1 MIGLPPYD
9 PPNMRSLVICGLLA
23 LVLPASAWGGV
34 GGVSAFYYPWYG
46 TPGADGGFQHW
57 QQEGKLP
64 PRSIAS
70 NFWPARGVYSS
81 SDRLV
86 LNSQMT
92 EIRRAG
98 ITDVA
103 VSWWGWGS
111 PEDERL
117 PAVIRAAHA
126 QRLTVSVHVEPY
138 EGRTVQGVEDAIAHL
153 RDLGVTTFFVYRP
166 SDQPIEE
173 WAAMNDRLEGVRVL
187 AQTALV
193 GQAAAGHFDGVY
205 TYDVLV
211 YGPESFA
218 RLCQQ
223 AHAAGLLCAPSV
235 GPGYD
240 ARAAVGDARVKP
252 RRDGATYDAMWQAAL
267 AAGADLVTVTSYNEW
282 HEGTQIEPAAARRG
296 YESYAG
302 AWGLTGARAPTAY
315 LDRTA
320 SWARQYAVCLALR
333 RGTEMLAP

>member
-1 MIGLPPYD
+1 VRL
-9 PPNMRSLVICGLLA
+9 LVLCGLL
-23 LVLPASAWGGV
+23 VLLAPATARAA

-46 TPGADGGFQHW
+46 TPHADGAFQHW
-57 QQEGKLP
+57 QQDGKAP
-64 PRSIAS
+64 PLSIAS

-98 ITDVA
+98 ITDVS

-111 PEDERL
+111 EEDARL
-117 PAVIRAAHA
+117 PAVIRAARA

-138 EGRTVQGVEDAIAHL
+138 AGRTVAGVEEAIGHL
-153 RDLGVTTFFVYRP
+153 RELGVTTFFVYRP
-166 SDQPIEE
+166 TDQPTAE
-173 WAAMNDRLEGVRVL
+173 WAAMNDRLTGVRVL
-187 AQTALV
+187 AQTGLV
-193 GQAAAGHFDGVY
+193 GQAADGHFDGIY

-211 YGPESFA
+211 YGPDSFA

-240 ARAAVGDARVKP
+240 ARAAVGDVRVRP
-252 RRDGATYDAMWQAAL
+252 RRDGQTYDAMWQRAIAAD
-267 AAGADLVTVTSYNEW
+267 ADFVTITSYNEW
-282 HEGTQIEPAAARRG
+282 HEGTQIEPATSRRG
-296 YESYAG
+296 YGSYAG
-302 AWGLTGARAPTAY
+302 AWGMAGRRAATAY

-320 SWARQYAVCLALR
+320 AWSKRYAIHRALK
-333 RGTEMLAP
+333 RGTGMLAP